1 MNRIVRI
8 LLITSLAASFV
19 IGVNGQQTTFKSSE
33 FGFSMLEPKGW
44 VLAEKKV
51 LNESL
56 MQMELSD
63 ATLEKLLKEVD
74 GDILLFA
81 YTKYS
86 PNSKPG
92 LNPKIEARVISNG
105 LNRSLSFDEF
115 RPAMVRAFQTLKG
128 DLPAYSYIQE
138 PAPIHVRGATG
149 VYQISKFKMRTKE
162 RTEYHVRSRTY
173 AIPYKTYFF
182 QISFVDEVGGED
194 CSAVFDDLVKS
205 IQIGK

>member
-1 MNRIVRI
+1 MNRITRI
-8 LLITSLAASFV
+8 LLLTSLAMGFV
-19 IGVNGQQTTFKSSE
+19 IGVNAQQTTFRSSE
-33 FGFSMLEPKGW
+33 FGFTMLEPKGW

-51 LNESL
+51 LDESL
-56 MQMELSD
+56 MQMELPD
-63 ATLEKLLKEVD
+63 TVFEKLLHDDD
-74 GDILLFA
+74 GDVLLFA
-81 YTKYS
+81 YTKFA

-92 LNPKIEARVISNG
+92 LNPKIEARVISNR
-105 LNRSLSFDEF
+105 LNRSLTFDEF
-115 RPAMVRAFQTLKG
+115 RPAIVRAFQTLKG

-138 PAPIHVRGATG
+138 PTPIDFSGATG

-194 CSAVFDDLVKS
+194 CSAVFDELVKS
-205 IQIGK
+205 IKIGK

>member
-1 MNRIVRI
+1 MKRIAR
-8 LLITSLAASFV
+8 LLLLTLFAVGSV
-19 IGVNGQQTTFKSSE
+19 IGINAQPTSFRGSE
-33 FGFSMLEPKGW
+33 FGFTMLEPRGW

-51 LNESL
+51 LDESL

-63 ATLEKLLKEVD
+63 GTLEELLRDDD
-74 GDILLFA
+74 GDFLLFA
-81 YTKYS
+81 YTKYA

-92 LNPKIEARVISNG
+92 LNPKIEARVISNR
-105 LNRSLSFDEF
+105 LNRSLTFDEF
-115 RPAMVRAFQTLKG
+115 RPAIVRAFQTLKT

-138 PAPIHVRGATG
+138 PTPIEFTGATG

-182 QISFVDEVGGED
+182 QISFVDEVGGDD
-194 CSAVFDDLVKS
+194 CSAVFDELVKS
-205 IQIGK
+205 IKIGK

>member
-1 MNRIVRI
+1 MNRIARI
-8 LLITSLAASFV
+8 LLLTLLAVSSV
-19 IGVNGQQTTFKSSE
+19 IGINAQQTTFRSSE
-33 FGFSMLEPKGW
+33 FGFTMLEPSGW

-51 LNESL
+51 LDESL

-63 ATLEKLLKEVD
+63 ATLEKLLKDD
-74 GDILLFA
+74 GDVLLFA

-86 PNSKPG
+86 PNSKSG
-92 LNPKIEARVISNG
+92 LNPKIEGRVISNR
-105 LNRSLSFDEF
+105 LNRSLTFDEF
-115 RPAMVRAFQTLKG
+115 RPAIVRALQTLKI

-138 PAPIHVRGATG
+138 PTPIDFNGALG

-162 RTEYHVRSRTY
+162 RTVYHVRSRTY

-182 QISFVDEVGGED
+182 QISFVDEVGGDD

-205 IQIGK
+205 IKIGK